1 VVNIPQNKN
10 YFWQTL
16 MKKKLPHAN
25 VQESVAMAM
34 GALVHTYCQY
44 PDQCLHEVS
53 GGNKRLSF
61 PALLNEKS
69 KFHQQLHHKHELE
82 HLYN

>member
-1 VVNIPQNKN
+1 
-10 YFWQTL
+10 

-53 GGNKRLSF
+53 GGNMSNF
-61 PALLNEKS
+61 QDQLNRFSCAADLHWGGFTTQQGDKKHINGAVEK
-69 KFHQQLHHKHELE
+69 
-82 HLYN
+82 YTMWRI